1 MALKTNEL
9 QALTTLTGAVGLSTV
24 ADKLNKKL
32 DYDAIKES
40 RTSQSSAV
48 ADDALAISS
57 RGMSSDSRSL
67 AGRSDE
73 S

>member
-1 MALKTNEL
+1 MKTTEL
-9 QALTTLTGAVGLSTV
+9 QALTTLTGAIGRSAVT
-24 ADKLNKKL
+24 DKLNKNW

-57 RGMSSDSRSL
+57 RGMSSDSRRL
-67 AGRSDE
+67 AGRSDGSE
-73 S
+73 